1 MGEQVVS
8 GGSDATGRN
17 AAIPGYRIGGKTGTS
32 EKLDNF
38 DEDGNQYG
46 NVLSFLGFAPADDPQ
61 IAILVALDEPVVG
74 DAQSSTIAAPVVG
87 AMLED
92 ILPYLGYEPSFTEEE
107 EAEQGDVTVGT
118 YVTAK
123 PHEAQAQ
130 IRAAG
135 LKTEIVGQGVSV
147 IKQVPEPGKTLP
159 YGGTVILYTDES
171 EANSNGTVPDVVG
184 RSVSD
189 ANQLITNAGFNI
201 NIVGSVPDGEE
212 EIIVTQE
219 PPAGSSAEI
228 GSIVTVNIDPDAL
241 QQQEAEQT
249 EQTGETEQTTEQ
261 TQ

>member
-1 MGEQVVS
+1 M
-8 GGSDATGRN
+8 
-17 AAIPGYRIGGKTGTS
+17 
-32 EKLDNF
+32 
-38 DEDGNQYG
+38 
-46 NVLSFLGFAPADDPQ
+46 
-61 IAILVALDEPVVG
+61 
-74 DAQSSTIAAPVVG
+74 
-87 AMLED
+87 
-92 ILPYLGYEPSFTEEE
+92 
-107 EAEQGDVTVGT
+107 
-118 YVTAK
+118 
-123 PHEAQAQ
+123 
-130 IRAAG
+130 
-135 LKTEIVGQGVSV
+135 KTEIVGEGISV
-147 IKQVPEPGKTLP
+147 IKQVPEAGKTLP

-241 QQQEAEQT
+241 QQQEEAEQA
-249 EQTGETEQTTEQ
+249 EQTGEAEQTTEQ

>member
-1 MGEQVVS
+1 M
-8 GGSDATGRN
+8 
-17 AAIPGYRIGGKTGTS
+17 
-32 EKLDNF
+32 
-38 DEDGNQYG
+38 
-46 NVLSFLGFAPADDPQ
+46 
-61 IAILVALDEPVVG
+61 
-74 DAQSSTIAAPVVG
+74 
-87 AMLED
+87 
-92 ILPYLGYEPSFTEEE
+92 
-107 EAEQGDVTVGT
+107 
-118 YVTAK
+118 
-123 PHEAQAQ
+123 
-130 IRAAG
+130 
-135 LKTEIVGQGVSV
+135 SV

-201 NIVGSVPDGEE
+201 NIVGSVPDGAE

>member
-1 MGEQVVS
+1 M
-8 GGSDATGRN
+8 
-17 AAIPGYRIGGKTGTS
+17 
-32 EKLDNF
+32 
-38 DEDGNQYG
+38 
-46 NVLSFLGFAPADDPQ
+46 
-61 IAILVALDEPVVG
+61 
-74 DAQSSTIAAPVVG
+74 
-87 AMLED
+87 
-92 ILPYLGYEPSFTEEE
+92 
-107 EAEQGDVTVGT
+107 
-118 YVTAK
+118 
-123 PHEAQAQ
+123 
-130 IRAAG
+130 
-135 LKTEIVGQGVSV
+135 
-147 IKQVPEPGKTLP
+147 
-159 YGGTVILYTDES
+159 
-171 EANSNGTVPDVVG
+171 PDVVG